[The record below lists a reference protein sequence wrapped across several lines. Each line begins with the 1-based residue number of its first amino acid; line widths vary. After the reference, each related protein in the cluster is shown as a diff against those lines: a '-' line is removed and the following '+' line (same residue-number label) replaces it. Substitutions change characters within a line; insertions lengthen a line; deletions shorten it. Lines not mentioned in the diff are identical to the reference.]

1 MAERVSQEFGDSR
14 LPQPLGHDGLAE
26 ISTGTLPVQHTLLV
40 GRELEVAAVCA
51 LLRRPEVRLL
61 TLTGAGGVGKTRL
74 GLQAAT
80 ELIADFPDGICFAPL
95 APLSDSELVVPTLAQ
110 AVGLWEAED
119 RLLPSLLKAY
129 LRHKHLLLILDNFEQ
144 VIGAALLVMDL
155 LDACPNLKV
164 LVTSRIVLHVRAEHE
179 FAVPTLS
186 LPDPR
191 SLPDFETLS
200 QYEAVALFIQRAQ
213 AVQPDFQVT
222 STNAP
227 AVAEIC
233 ARLDGLPLAIEL
245 AAARIKLLSPEALLA
260 RLGRRLPVLTSV
272 ARDVPARQQT
282 LRNTIAWSYNLLD
295 TQEQRLFRRLSVF
308 TGNCPLPT
316 VEALYAALGNGVASV
331 LDSVASLLDK
341 SLLQRLER
349 QGEELR
355 LRLLETVRE
364 YGLELLVASGEMEA
378 TQHAHAAYYLR
389 LAEEAERELQ
399 GPQQVVWLE
408 RLEHDFDNLR
418 AAMRWSLEQARA
430 ERSANNTGDGGE
442 LALRFGGALQQFWII
457 RGHVTEGRTFL
468 EEALASSKTI
478 KTPGRAKALKTVAR
492 LALVQGDYQRGEVQ
506 CEESLALFRE
516 LGDIKGEA
524 FSLYLLGIV
533 ASRKGNSATALK
545 LSEEALSLSKSA
557 NDRELV
563 ASSLFQLAYIA
574 SHQGKYT
581 SARNLF
587 AENLALNR
595 ELGNKRGIVQSLFS
609 LAQVLVVSQSDQETV
624 SELLEEG
631 LALSRELG
639 FKEGIAT
646 WLSLSGQVT
655 LSSGDA
661 LAARSLIEES
671 LALFKEIGHRH
682 GTAASLALLARVAA
696 LQDEYIAAGALFE
709 GSLEITREIG
719 DQLNAA
725 SCLEGLAGV
734 AVAHGNPAWAARLL
748 GAAEVLRDTIG
759 TPIPPAERSIYERSV
774 ATIRAQL
781 GERTCTLAWIEG
793 RSMTPEQAV
802 ATQGLATQPAPT
814 LKGQPSM
821 IDAKPSPR
829 YPAGLTAREVE
840 VLRLVAHGLTDG
852 QVAEQLVISPR
863 TVNTHLT
870 SIYNKLG
877 VNSRT
882 AATRFAVEHRL
893 V

>member
-1 MAERVSQEFGDSR
+1 MAESVSQEFGDSR
-14 LPQPLGHDGLAE
+14 FSTSLGQDDLAE
-26 ISTGTLPVQHTLLV
+26 TSTGALPVQHTLLI
-40 GRELEVAAVCA
+40 GREHEVAAVCA

-80 ELIADFPDGICFAPL
+80 ELIADFPDGVCFAPL
-95 APLSDSELVVPTLAQ
+95 APLSDSELVVPTMAQ

-119 RLLPSLLKAY
+119 RLLSGLLKAY

-144 VIGAALLVMDL
+144 VIGAALQVMDL
-155 LDACPNLKV
+155 LDACPKLKI
-164 LVTSRIVLHVRAEHE
+164 LVTSRVVLHVRAEHE
-179 FAVPTLS
+179 FAVPPLS
-186 LPDPR
+186 LPDPKH
-191 SLPDFETLS
+191 LPDFATLS

-213 AVQPDFQVT
+213 SVQPDFQVT

-260 RLGRRLPVLTSV
+260 RLGRRLPVLTSM

-282 LRNTIAWSYNLLD
+282 LRNTIAWSYHLLD
-295 TQEQRLFRRLSVF
+295 AQEKRLFRCLSVF
-308 TGNCPLPT
+308 TGNCPLAA
-316 VEALYAALGNGVASV
+316 VEALYTALGNGEASV
-331 LDSVASLLDK
+331 LDSVGSLLDK

-349 QGEELR
+349 EGEELR
-355 LRLLETVRE
+355 LSLLETVRE
-364 YGLELLVASGEMEA
+364 YGLDVLAASGEMEA

-389 LAEEAERELQ
+389 LAEEAERGLE
-399 GPQQVVWLE
+399 GPQQVIWLE

-430 ERSANNTGDGGE
+430 DSAGNSSGNTGE

-468 EEALASSKTI
+468 EEALASSAAI
-478 KTPGRAKALKTVAR
+478 ETPGRAKALKAAAR
-492 LALVQGDYQRGEVQ
+492 LALVQGDYQQGEVQ

-516 LGDIKGEA
+516 LGDTKGEA

-533 ASRKGNSATALK
+533 AWRRGNSDTARE
-545 LSEEALSLSKSA
+545 LSEKALSLSRSM

-563 ASSLFQLAYIA
+563 ASSLFQMAYMA
-574 SHQGKYT
+574 SYQGKYI
-581 SARNLF
+581 SARDLF

-595 ELGNKRGIVQSLFS
+595 EQGNKRGIVQSLFS
-609 LAQVLVVSQSDQETV
+609 LAQVLLVSQSEGETV
-624 SELLEEG
+624 PDLLEEG
-631 LALSRELG
+631 LALSKELG

-646 WLSLSGQVT
+646 WSSLSGQVA

-671 LALFKEIGHRH
+671 LALYKEIGHRH
-682 GTAASLALLARVAA
+682 GTAASLALLASAVAH
-696 LQDEYIAAGALFE
+696 QGEFRAAGALYE
-709 GSLEITREIG
+709 ESLVITRDIG

-734 AVAHGNPAWAARLL
+734 AVAQGNLAWAARLL
-748 GAAEVLRDTIG
+748 GAAESLRDNIG
-759 TPIPPAERSIYERSV
+759 TAIPPAERPMYEQSV

-781 GERTCTLAWIEG
+781 GEKACMLAWIEG
-793 RSMTPEQAV
+793 RSMTPERAV
-802 ATQGLATQPAPT
+802 AAQGLATLSTPT
-814 LKGQPSM
+814 LQGQPSM

-829 YPAGLTAREVE
+829 YPAGLTTREVE
-840 VLRLVAHGLTDG
+840 VLRLVAHGLTDV

-877 VNSRT
+877 VDSRT